1 MARGGGATW
10 VTGSYDPESN
20 MVYWGTGNP
29 SPLYDWAGGDWMTKG
44 PRPGVNLYITSIVA
58 LDADTGKLNWYFQEL
73 PHDPWDFDSSVGE
86 MLLLERDGKKLLVH
100 ANKGGPVFVLD
111 RTNGKVQNAYMG
123 NRVFN
128 FVKGVDPK
136 TGKVIDPWYPTEG
149 KVHPWFCPWIAGA
162 YSWNSGA
169 YNPKAGLWYKIVQEG
184 CMDLEIVRT
193 TPITEPYAQLNIGA
207 NFNFKGTP
215 DGPAYGHLDAREPVT
230 GALKWSVNYPVPPL
244 GSLLATG
251 GELVFLGDMEG
262 RVHAHD
268 AETGQDLWSFNN
280 GSGHRG
286 GIISYAVGGKQYV
299 AVASGTGS
307 LVADA
312 YAGLYPERL
321 GHYAYSAAV
330 VVFTLP

>member
-1 MARGGGATW
+1 MPTRESSTGTSRSCRTTPGTSTARWARCSCSNGTERSSWSMPTRAAPCSCW
-10 VTGSYDPESN
+10 TGPTERSRTP
-20 MVYWGTGNP
+20 TG
-29 SPLYDWAGGDWMTKG
+29 
-44 PRPGVNLYITSIVA
+44 
-58 LDADTGKLNWYFQEL
+58 
-73 PHDPWDFDSSVGE
+73 
-86 MLLLERDGKKLLVH
+86 
-100 ANKGGPVFVLD
+100 
-111 RTNGKVQNAYMG
+111 G

-230 GALKWSVNYPVPPL
+230 GALKWS
-244 GSLLATG
+244 
-251 GELVFLGDMEG
+251 
-262 RVHAHD
+262 
-268 AETGQDLWSFNN
+268 
-280 GSGHRG
+280 
-286 GIISYAVGGKQYV
+286 
-299 AVASGTGS
+299 
-307 LVADA
+307 
-312 YAGLYPERL
+312 
-321 GHYAYSAAV
+321 
-330 VVFTLP
+330 

>member
-1 MARGGGATW
+1 
-10 VTGSYDPESN
+10 
-20 MVYWGTGNP
+20 
-29 SPLYDWAGGDWMTKG
+29 
-44 PRPGVNLYITSIVA
+44 
-58 LDADTGKLNWYFQEL
+58 
-73 PHDPWDFDSSVGE
+73 
-86 MLLLERDGKKLLVH
+86 
-100 ANKGGPVFVLD
+100 
-111 RTNGKVQNAYMG
+111 
-123 NRVFN
+123 
-128 FVKGVDPK
+128 
-136 TGKVIDPWYPTEG
+136 
-149 KVHPWFCPWIAGA
+149 HPWFCPWIAGA

-330 VVFTLP
+330 VVFSLP